1 MLIQDGY
8 DKNRLAGARYDIN
21 GRSPTATAEYFK
33 YDASGNVWYDRHAKT
48 AYKLNAAGLPEVA
61 YIQNEYDADLTLS
74 SVNSGSVDDLSATM
88 YMTYDET
95 GSRVWTRVQTPDM
108 DYGEATLPGVGVY
121 SADLQAQTGYALKRM
136 DLVAGGYRDMSTGK
150 AYFPVTDA
158 QGNVRGYAD
167 DEGLVSAYDYYAYG
181 GVKALTVNS
190 TTDDNK
196 RWVPRPLSFLKNY
209 LT

>member
-108 DYGEATLPGVGVY
+108 DYGAPSVVLFEKHLFAASSLVLIFSKKLVFHWVKSKKWRTVY
-121 SADLQAQTGYALKRM
+121 SIPIE
-136 DLVAGGYRDMSTGK
+136 V
-150 AYFPVTDA
+150 AYFIC
-158 QGNVRGYAD
+158 N
-167 DEGLVSAYDYYAYG
+167 SANIL
-181 GVKALTVNS
+181 LTVRS
-190 TTDDNK
+190 ID
-196 RWVPRPLSFLKNY
+196 
-209 LT
+209 